1 MKQNDAPSAQ
11 QAGKTITM
19 LNVHRK
25 LTRPT
30 AYDKAIAFRI
40 ADRAG
45 EGENLEA
52 ILGEPGMPDQDT
64 FLFFCFCWLEENPEA
79 SHHLRVKQQ
88 VREVLADQEKKKR
101 QAKYGPRRWTELFP
115 LIGPPPLLS
124 TENAQAYADLLG
136 AFAERLQP
144 QDIMEQIQVKEAVDA
159 TWEKARH
166 IREKTDLPERKH
178 QLLVQNEAQY
188 QRAVHKIEVPSARPA
203 TALDHSR
210 GLQAAYKYYQALDV
224 GHTRA
229 SKRLDNALRQ
239 LEGWRDGLGARA
251 RALSTQFVAEQF
263 VAYAETGAIAGEA
276 TEAAPPLVP
285 PGEEPK

>member
-19 LNVHRK
+19 LNAHRK

-40 ADRAG
+40 ADRVG

-64 FLFFCFCWLEENPEA
+64 FFCWLWDKPEA
-79 SHHLRVKQQ
+79 SHHLRVKEQ
-88 VREVLADQEKKKR
+88 VREVLADQEKKER

-124 TENAQAYADLLG
+124 TENAQAYADLLA
-136 AFAERLQP
+136 AFAEMLQP
-144 QDIMEQIQVKEAVDA
+144 EDIMEQIQVKEAVDA

-166 IREKTDLPERKH
+166 IREKTDLPERKY
-178 QLLVQNEAQY
+178 QLLVQNQAQY
-188 QRAVHKIEVPSARPA
+188 QRAAGKAEATAKPA
-203 TALDHSR
+203 TARDHSR
-210 GLQAAYKYYQALDV
+210 ALQAAYKYYQGLDA

-239 LEGWRDGLGARA
+239 IERWRDGLGARA

-263 VAYAETGAIAGEA
+263 EATAETSATSGGAA
-276 TEAAPPLVP
+276 EAAPPLAP
-285 PGEEPK
+285 SGEEPK

>member
-19 LNVHRK
+19 LNAHRK

-40 ADRAG
+40 ADRVG
-45 EGENLEA
+45 EGESLEA
-52 ILGEPGMPDQDT
+52 ILQEPGMPDQDT
-64 FLFFCFCWLEENPEA
+64 FYCWLEENPEA
-79 SHHLRVKQQ
+79 SHRLRVKQQ
-88 VREVLADQEKKKR
+88 VRELLADQEKKKR
-101 QAKYGPRRWTELFP
+101 QAKYLPRRWTELFP

-124 TENAQAYADLLG
+124 TENAQAYADLLA
-136 AFAERLQP
+136 AFAEMLQP
-144 QDIMEQIQVKEAVDA
+144 EDIMEQIQVKEAVDA
-159 TWEKARH
+159 TWEKARF
-166 IREKTDLPERKH
+166 IREKTGLPERKH
-178 QLLVQNEAQY
+178 QLLVRNQAQY
-188 QRAVHKIEVPSARPA
+188 QHQAGKAEASVAKPA

-210 GLQAAYKYYQALDV
+210 ALQAAFKYYQGLDV

-239 LEGWRDGLGARA
+239 IERWRDGLGGKA
-251 RALSTQFVAEQF
+251 RALSTQFVAQQF
-263 VAYAETGAIAGEA
+263 VQYVADAETGAVAGEA
-276 TEAAPPLVP
+276 AEAAPALAP

>member
-19 LNVHRK
+19 LNAHRK

-40 ADRAG
+40 ADRVG

-64 FLFFCFCWLEENPEA
+64 FFCWLEENPEA

-124 TENAQAYADLLG
+124 TE
-136 AFAERLQP
+136 
-144 QDIMEQIQVKEAVDA
+144 K
-159 TWEKARH
+159 
-166 IREKTDLPERKH
+166 
-178 QLLVQNEAQY
+178 
-188 QRAVHKIEVPSARPA
+188 RAGLCRSARCVRRNAPA
-203 TALDHSR
+203 GRHHGANPSEGSR
-210 GLQAAYKYYQALDV
+210 GC
-224 GHTRA
+224 H
-229 SKRLDNALRQ
+229 
-239 LEGWRDGLGARA
+239 LGK
-251 RALSTQFVAEQF
+251 
-263 VAYAETGAIAGEA
+263 GA
-276 TEAAPPLVP
+276 PHP
-285 PGEEPK
+285 